1 MRRTALS
8 TFLIVAILGLGC
20 MGVSVPGRA
29 THTCETGGLYEMTG
43 ENCYIDYQLK
53 HSIKLG
59 AKCWDF
65 FKHSSELP
73 KTPIR
78 RGGWRT
84 STLAYVVG
92 TSSKYACGLARSAS
106 EAIRRCNT
114 RDTTG
119 AGLAGEAE
127 SFPPGT
133 RVKT

>member
-65 FKHSSELP
+65 LNIPRSFP
-73 KTPIR
+73 KLR
-78 RGGWRT
+78 SGGGGWRT
-84 STLAYVVG
+84 STLAYVFG

>member
-43 ENCYIDYQLK
+43 ENCYIDYQLR

-65 FKHSSELP
+65 LNIPRSCP
-73 KTPIR
+73 KLR
-78 RGGWRT
+78 SGG
-84 STLAYVVG
+84 
-92 TSSKYACGLARSAS
+92 GLAHQY
-106 EAIRRCNT
+106 IGLCRRN
-114 RDTTG
+114 
-119 AGLAGEAE
+119 
-127 SFPPGT
+127 
-133 RVKT
+133 V

>member
-78 RGGWRT
+78 RGAGAPVHWPMSSER
-84 STLAYVVG
+84 LVNMRVVSLEVPPKLFVVATPVILRAQAWQG
-92 TSSKYACGLARSAS
+92 
-106 EAIRRCNT
+106 RR
-114 RDTTG
+114 RV
-119 AGLAGEAE
+119 
-127 SFPPGT
+127 FPPALG
-133 RVKT
+133 